1 MNDNVEYYGP
11 KTNLSQ
17 FKILNRRKVI
27 RPLNFFEKYA
37 DI

>member
-11 KTNLSQ
+11 KTNLNQ

-27 RPLNFFEKYA
+27 RPLNFF
-37 DI
+37 